1 MSTDIDI
8 VFSINVHEKVNFLI
22 RQLENIKCFVKSK
35 YVVVINSN
43 DTMFNILKNDEYIRN
58 TYNVRIYPSYLNKR
72 RYHGSLTKGIYQ
84 NMEYAMTH
92 FIFKYFIVLSSRNM
106 FYTEL
111 NPKKYKHFIER
122 KPPVRIHQI
131 NKTSWHWPS
140 FLKTLLSQYII
151 MNNKLFSSCAHEGLT
166 FEYHACKGILSFLIE
181 HENIRENIFNWKHCV
196 EEFALQSICV
206 NTDHTYYNIG
216 NGCETNNKD
225 DHLKE
230 NTFVYKTIRI

>member
-1 MSTDIDI
+1 MTTDIDI

-22 RQLENIKCFVKSK
+22 RQLENIKCFVQSK
-35 YVVVINSN
+35 YVVVINTN

-84 NMEYAMTH
+84 NMIYATTH
-92 FIFKYFIVLSSRNM
+92 FTFKYFIVLSSRNM

-122 KPPVRIHQI
+122 KTPVRIHQI

-166 FEYHACKGILSFLIE
+166 FEYHACKSILSFLIE

-216 NGCETNNKD
+216 NGCETNHED